1 MGGFA
6 RIAALLLAT
15 CLLGGVPS
23 HAGERQS
30 GSDAG
35 AKAGQQFDCD
45 QLATLPDAPMSV
57 ESCKQMM
64 GAAQAYQA
72 AARNPAAA
80 RPGDESISCEDI
92 ATEMRT
98 LQGVGLSDAAR
109 QENATAAKN
118 YQAKLAKQQAEMKA
132 YGVGATAA
140 VNGAAAADA
149 AATIGSGGLVQTHAA
164 EAAQQAAL
172 AQGRV
177 MGEKLAQERR
187 PDEQRLAKAVGGSS
201 AEMGRELQANPRYA
215 RLVQLAIARNCREP
229 EPSSGSPRQ
238 RPTSDP
244 EAMPGR

>member
-1 MGGFA
+1 MARFA
-6 RIAALLLAT
+6 RIAAPLVAS
-15 CLLGGVPS
+15 CLLGGGLA
-23 HAGERQS
+23 HAGERQTGGAPA
-30 GSDAG
+30 GSPSE
-35 AKAGQQFDCD
+35 CD
-45 QLATLPDAPMSV
+45 QLATVPNAPMSV
-57 ESCKQMM
+57 ETCKQMM
-64 GAAQAYQA
+64 GAAQAYQD
-72 AARNPAAA
+72 AARDPSAA
-80 RPGDESISCEDI
+80 RPGDASMSCQDI
-92 ATEMRT
+92 AAEMET
-98 LQGVGLSDAAR
+98 LHGVGPSEATR
-109 QENATAAKN
+109 QENETAAKN
-118 YQAKLAKQQAEMKA
+118 YRAKLAKQQTEIKA
-132 YGVGATAA
+132 YGVATTAA

-149 AATIGSGGLVQTHAA
+149 AAEIGSGGVVQTHAA

-172 AQGRV
+172 VQGRV